1 MRPDPRLRRGRVVEA
16 GPHEELPALG
26 GTYAGMFAL
35 QAGGYRG
42 RGDGGDG
49 DGDGDGD
56 GVGGGG

>member
-1 MRPDPRLRRGRVVEA
+1 MRPDLRLRRGRVVEA

-42 RGDGGDG
+42 RGDGV
-49 DGDGDGD
+49 